1 MKLHY
6 LVVAFSLFAVT
17 ACVDE
22 GFRLDEVSK
31 EVMVGG
37 GTTTLPL
44 GHLDKQKLGE
54 FITVEDIEGLTIDA
68 NGNYSLSF
76 EGEGDKISIDG
87 IDNTFDIEKTVTT
100 FSTKYPAFNITGDA
114 HIINRPFYI
123 TPNFKGLDIPYDT
136 PIPIPAGYSVTAE
149 EEGNISEHL
158 EYTVPHYLSAIKRI
172 YLKPQKAGD
181 KGACIDMKFKFLDLA
196 AINGG
201 GHITMELM
209 ANDGYELY
217 GKDGKALEVVDHQG
231 HTTTYQIAKNQ
242 EFAAGTEEIE
252 FVVYV
257 ASIANESVVENNILS
272 IPVELGYHVSFDIT
286 TRANTLKLK
295 DTPELHMD
303 AALQY
308 EDADIVLNEVVLLE
322 HGSFDGEATTISF
335 DDLPEEVKSINRVN
349 FSDHSPMHLMAE
361 GLDWIEDTTAE
372 HIIIEAQLP
381 DYLTLH
387 DDQHHGYDTATH
399 TLRTSLSDLRH
410 KIDINLDALTF
421 SGNGLEPKDGV
432 LTLDFTPD
440 IAAYIEAGT
449 EAKLSTILHDEEI
462 EFSAG
467 IDATTLELVS
477 LEGKIAYQHEETTT
491 IEMGGIEEDIDLAI
505 NHPGLSPVITINV
518 ENPLTLDAQ
527 VSASLIPVIDGVEM
541 VENMVEISNI
551 VIPAATIVGGE
562 VLNNNATI
570 RIVDESF
577 AGVLPDDGSQKIK
590 CNLANILKGD
600 LPDEVKLNMTLS
612 TDGNTVHT
620 IYIADSYTAK
630 YNYDVK
636 IPLEFNDKL
645 DIAIEGTVEDLADT
659 FEELEEQDISVG
671 DITLIAE
678 VFNTIPL
685 DFCFDAELLN
695 AQGEPTAV
703 KLDIPE
709 SNNKIAGSADGS
721 SEAKSTLRIGL
732 KLGKDRNLNQL
743 ADVDAIRFN
752 LKAMRSADGSA
763 ALNAEQYIYAN
774 AKIEIKGGIKVDL
787 DKFLEE

>member
-6 LVVAFSLFAVT
+6 LAVACALFAVT

-31 EVMVGG
+31 EIMVGG

-44 GHLDKQKLGE
+44 GYLDKQRLGDL
-54 FITVEDIEGLTIDA
+54 ITVEDIEGLSVDA

-76 EGEGDKISIDG
+76 EGEGDEFSIDG
-87 IDNTFDIEKTVTT
+87 IDNTFDIDKTVTT
-100 FSTKYPAFNITGDA
+100 FSTSYPAFNITGDA

-123 TPNFKGLDIPYDT
+123 TPDFKGLDIPYDV
-136 PIPIPAGYSVTAE
+136 PIPIPAGYTITAE
-149 EEGNISEHL
+149 EEGSVSEHL
-158 EYTVPHYLSAIKRI
+158 EYSVPHYLAAIKRI

-181 KGACIDMKFKFLDLA
+181 KGACIDMKFKFRDLA

-217 GKDGKALEVVDHQG
+217 GKDGKELEVVDHQG

-242 EFAAGTEEIE
+242 AFAAGTEEIE

-257 ASIANESVVENNILS
+257 ASIANESVVENNTLS

-286 TRANTLKLK
+286 SRATTLRMK
-295 DTPELHMD
+295 DPPALHMD

-308 EDADIVLNEVVLLE
+308 QDADIVLNEVMLLE

-372 HIIIEAQLP
+372 HIIVEAKLP

-387 DDQHHGYDTATH
+387 DDQHHGYDAATH

-421 SGNGLEPKDGV
+421 AGNGLEPKNGV

-449 EAKLSTILHDEEI
+449 EAKLSTILHDEDI
-462 EFSAG
+462 VFSAG

-477 LEGKIAYQHEETTT
+477 LEGKIGYQYQESTS
-491 IEMGGIEEDIDLAI
+491 IEFDDLKGDIDFSI
-505 NHPGLSPVITINV
+505 DDIGLSPIINIQV
-518 ENPLTLDAQ
+518 ENPLTIAAN
-527 VSASLIPVIDGVEM
+527 VAASLIPVVDGVEQH
-541 VENMVEISNI
+541 ERAINI
-551 VIPAATIVGGE
+551 DDITIQAANVMGGE
-562 VLNNNATI
+562 IVKHRTTI
-570 RIVDESF
+570 TIVDESF
-577 AGVLPDDGSQKIK
+577 EGVLPDVGEPKIE
-590 CNLANILKGD
+590 CNLSNLLQGT
-600 LPDEVKLNMTLS
+600 LPDELRISLTLS
-612 TDGNTVHT
+612 TDENDMQT
-620 IYIADSYTAK
+620 IYIADSYTVS
-630 YNYDVK
+630 YDYDVN
-636 IPLEFNDKL
+636 IPIVFNDKL
-645 DIAIEGTVEDLADT
+645 DLTIDETIDGLDSFEDLA
-659 FEELEEQDISVG
+659 EQNIVLG
-671 DITLIAE
+671 DITLIMDVA
-678 VFNTIPL
+678 NTMPL
-685 DFCFDAELLN
+685 DFEYDAELLD
-695 AQGEPTAV
+695 AQGKPTAV
-703 KLDIPE
+703 QLVIPD
-709 SNNKIAGSADGS
+709 SYNKILGSKDGV

-732 KLGKDRNLNQL
+732 RIGNGGNLNQL
-743 ADVDAIRFN
+743 ADVYAIHFR
-752 LKAMRSADGSA
+752 LHASRSSEGSA
-763 ALNAEQYIYAN
+763 ALNAEQYISLN
-774 AKIEIKGGIKVDL
+774 TKLEVKGGIKIDF
-787 DKFLEE
+787 DDINE